1 VKTPELPSL
10 PAKFRPW
17 EREKLLGKKAPHP
30 VDERWGFCDSL
41 QWRTPIGWNPMAV
54 GGDFDRLRKGRV
66 EDGRRYL
73 GDGGWQRIN
82 TYIP

>member
-1 VKTPELPSL
+1 
-10 PAKFRPW
+10 
-17 EREKLLGKKAPHP
+17 
-30 VDERWGFCDSL
+30 
-41 QWRTPIGWNPMAV
+41 MAV